1 MALDLNKK
9 DGDSAGNPPAGES
22 KKTGSFNLSKE
33 TDAPKKKFNLSKDE
47 GVGPAVKEDPQP
59 VNDKTEGGKKSNRML
74 LLGGV
79 VVVALIAIY
88 FVVNPGK
95 TDSTSTPT
103 EETAGTSTGETTP
116 PVSPASN
123 EGTTMT
129 GDIAATPP
137 PPSGTP
143 ETPPPS
149 AANSIQTAPIA
160 NQTPVLEFSPS
171 STAPTQ
177 LNSETVSKLVE
188 YLNANAS
195 VNITLMGYASSEGEL
210 SYNQRLSQQRA
221 DQVKNLLVSRGI
233 KASRITTI
241 GKGIENPIADNGTA
255 EGRSKNRR
263 VEISYN

>member
-9 DGDSAGNPPAGES
+9 DGDSVGNSPAGEN

-47 GVGPAVKEDPQP
+47 AVGPAVKEDPHP
-59 VNDKTEGGKKSNRML
+59 VNDKTEGGKKGNRML

-79 VVVALIAIY
+79 ALVALIAIY

-95 TDSTSTPT
+95 TDSTSTPA
-103 EETAGTSTGETTP
+103 EETAGASAGVTTP
-116 PVSPASN
+116 PAPPASN
-123 EGTTMT
+123 DGTTTT
-129 GDIAATPP
+129 GEIAAPP
-137 PPSGTP
+137 PP
-143 ETPPPS
+143 PPPPP
-149 AANSIQTAPIA
+149 AANATQTAPIA

-188 YLNANAS
+188 YLNANVS
-195 VNITLMGYASSEGEL
+195 VNITLVGYASSEGEL

-221 DQVKNLLVSRGI
+221 DQVKSLLVSRGI
-233 KASRITTI
+233 KASRITTV
-241 GKGIENPIADNGTA
+241 GKGIESPIADNGTA